1 MFLLHKCTYLP
12 KCYITLLTELM
23 SYKVYTNYKNIYNNF
38 QKNMLILLLS
48 FQTIISICL
57 CCLAAVVRAQFGGFG
72 FSSFG
77 GFGLDSPLRAA
88 RDPRQNPGPVVFP
101 PAPPDN
107 GETSGVVVGASG
119 YGFVPPNS
127 PSK

>member
-1 MFLLHKCTYLP
+1 MRFTFIFAFVACFLA
-12 KCYITLLTELM
+12 
-23 SYKVYTNYKNIYNNF
+23 N
-38 QKNMLILLLS
+38 
-48 FQTIISICL
+48 
-57 CCLAAVVRAQFGGFG
+57 VVRAQFGVVD

-77 GFGLDSPLRAA
+77 GFGLDSALTSA

-127 PSK
+127 PRTSGPRSKFHFTFF